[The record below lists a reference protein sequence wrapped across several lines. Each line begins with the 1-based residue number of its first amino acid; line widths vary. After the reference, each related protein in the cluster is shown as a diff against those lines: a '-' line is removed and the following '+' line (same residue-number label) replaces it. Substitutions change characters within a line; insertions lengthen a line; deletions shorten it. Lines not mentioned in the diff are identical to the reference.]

1 MKVHSY
7 ARDIKL
13 NTKCGNT
20 KIYSFITII
29 IIFFFVN
36 FIIPN
41 VYRHLGYLAGIMV

>member
-29 IIFFFVN
+29 IIFFLLILLSQM
-36 FIIPN
+36 FIDIW
-41 VYRHLGYLAGIMV
+41 VI